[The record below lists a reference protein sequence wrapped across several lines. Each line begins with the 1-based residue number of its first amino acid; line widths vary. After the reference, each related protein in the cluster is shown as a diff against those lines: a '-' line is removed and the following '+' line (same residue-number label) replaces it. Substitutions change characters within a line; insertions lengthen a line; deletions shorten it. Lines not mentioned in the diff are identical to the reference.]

1 MQVKPLATA
10 LRGRSVER
18 IESLLSARLFVEPQL
33 VGDTLYFVSN
43 LSGRLSLYSMA
54 AVGDVPVP
62 LLPPQTALQNPE
74 LLGGRLFQ
82 VLPELDRILV
92 MIDQDGDENYMPN
105 LIPLEGG
112 LAEPVPSEEFDGR
125 RSHLIEV
132 DGDAAYFAVESREES
147 LFYARRLWLGDQ
159 TVDDLGESKYGA
171 IPLAWTSDHARVI
184 LADEYLIADV
194 VAYELVDGERRILYG
209 TPLEDRTQGEHYPLS
224 GIRSPR
230 VTESGRGLLLVANVF
245 DDAGASAYLDFGR
258 PGELE
263 TVAVEGIEHDGVGEL
278 ERLQHLDGNRF
289 VLHFNIDGCS
299 WSYEARFDEA
309 ARTLAIDRVLVGS
322 GELSGGVLHGL
333 DFDRSSGRFAASFC
347 TATMP
352 TQLYVLDGDEVQRKT
367 NERALG
373 LRPQT
378 LSPGE
383 DASFES
389 HDGLR
394 VSARL
399 YLPSYELGYSLP
411 RPLVYYVHG
420 GPQGQERPNFAW
432 FSMPLIQILTLEGF
446 AVFVPNVR
454 GSTGYGLAYTKRV
467 DRDWGGQDRL
477 DHVHAMTEV
486 LPHDERIDV
495 SRAAVVGR
503 SYGGYMTLTLAGR
516 HPELWRAAVDM
527 FGPYDL
533 FTAVERV
540 PETWKPYFA
549 LALGDPVRDHDF
561 FVDRSP
567 KTYIGNIACPLLVI
581 QGQNDPRVVES
592 ESRQV
597 VEDLRELGH
606 DVDYLVFEDEGH
618 DVLKLENR
626 VRCYDAIVAFFSK
639 YLDGRT

>member
-1 MQVKPLATA
+1 MQVKPLAPA
-10 LRGRSVER
+10 LGGRSAER

-43 LSGRLSLYSMA
+43 LSGRLSLYSM
-54 AVGDVPVP
+54 DVAGGVPIP

-74 LLGGRLFQ
+74 LLGGRLFHA
-82 VLPELDRILV
+82 LPEVSRILV
-92 MIDQDGDENYMPN
+92 MIDRDGDENYMPN
-105 LIPLEGG
+105 LVPIEGG
-112 LAEPVPSEEFDGR
+112 FPEPVRSVEFQGR
-125 RSHLIEV
+125 RSHLVDV

-147 LFYARRLWLGDQ
+147 LFYARRLWLSDH
-159 TVDDLGESKYGA
+159 TVDELGESTYGA
-171 IPLAWTSDHARVI
+171 IPLAWTADHSRVI
-184 LADEYLIADV
+184 LTDEYLMADV
-194 VAYELVDGERRILYG
+194 VAYEFVDGERQILYG
-209 TPLEDRTQGEHYPLS
+209 TPLDDRTQGEQYPLS
-224 GIRSPR
+224 GIRWPR

-245 DDAGASAYLDFGR
+245 DDAGSPAYLGFGR

-263 TVAVEGIEHDGVGEL
+263 PVAVAGIEHEGAGEL
-278 ERLQHLDGNRF
+278 ERLQHLEGNDF
-289 VLHFNIDGCS
+289 VLHYNIDGCS
-299 WSYEARFDEA
+299 WSYEAHFDED
-309 ARTLAIDRVLVGS
+309 ARKLAIDRVLVGQ
-322 GELSGGVLHGL
+322 GDLSGGVLHGL
-333 DFDRSSGRFAASFC
+333 DFDRSSGRYVASFC

-352 TQLYVLDGDEVQRKT
+352 TQLYVLDHDVHRLTE
-367 NERALG
+367 ERALG
-373 LRPQT
+373 LPPQT

-399 YLPSYELGYSLP
+399 YLPAEELGYEGP

-432 FSMPLIQILTLEGF
+432 FSMPLIQILTLEGY

-454 GSTGYGLAYTKRV
+454 GSTGYGLAYTKHV

-486 LPHDERIDV
+486 LPNDERIDV

-549 LALGDPVRDHDF
+549 LALGDPIRDHDF
-561 FVDRSP
+561 FVERSP
-567 KTYIGNIACPLLVI
+567 KTYIENIACPLLVI
-581 QGQNDPRVVES
+581 QGQNDPRVVEA
-592 ESRQV
+592 ESRDL
-597 VEDLRELGH
+597 VENLRDLGR

-626 VRCYDAIVAFFSK
+626 VRCYDAIVGFFSQH
-639 YLDGRT
+639 LNGQA

>member
-92 MIDQDGDENYMPN
+92 MIDQGGDENYMPN

-184 LADEYLIADV
+184 LADEYLMADV

-209 TPLEDRTQGEHYPLS
+209 TPLEDRTQSEHYPLS

-299 WSYEARFDEA
+299 WSYEARFD
-309 ARTLAIDRVLVGS
+309 
-322 GELSGGVLHGL
+322 
-333 DFDRSSGRFAASFC
+333 
-347 TATMP
+347 
-352 TQLYVLDGDEVQRKT
+352 
-367 NERALG
+367 
-373 LRPQT
+373 
-378 LSPGE
+378 
-383 DASFES
+383 
-389 HDGLR
+389 
-394 VSARL
+394 
-399 YLPSYELGYSLP
+399 
-411 RPLVYYVHG
+411 
-420 GPQGQERPNFAW
+420 
-432 FSMPLIQILTLEGF
+432 
-446 AVFVPNVR
+446 
-454 GSTGYGLAYTKRV
+454 
-467 DRDWGGQDRL
+467 
-477 DHVHAMTEV
+477 
-486 LPHDERIDV
+486 
-495 SRAAVVGR
+495 
-503 SYGGYMTLTLAGR
+503 
-516 HPELWRAAVDM
+516 
-527 FGPYDL
+527 
-533 FTAVERV
+533 
-540 PETWKPYFA
+540 
-549 LALGDPVRDHDF
+549 
-561 FVDRSP
+561 
-567 KTYIGNIACPLLVI
+567 
-581 QGQNDPRVVES
+581 
-592 ESRQV
+592 
-597 VEDLRELGH
+597 
-606 DVDYLVFEDEGH
+606 
-618 DVLKLENR
+618 
-626 VRCYDAIVAFFSK
+626 
-639 YLDGRT
+639 